1 MHLYTQNAK
10 TTHFRWL
17 EMSGFVFVEAPAPSP
32 GEHEMFWYAA
42 LRTAATW
49 SKIPNYLGEP

>member
-17 EMSGFVFVEAPAPSP
+17 EMSGFVLGYTKDTP
-32 GEHEMFWYAA
+32 GLSRWF
-42 LRTAATW
+42 
-49 SKIPNYLGEP
+49 